1 MKTLLAVAVCMAA
14 LFAVSGLLMCMA
26 SSMVSRKE
34 EKMNLKYKEE
44 NNYDW

>member
-14 LFAVSGLLMCMA
+14 MFAVSGLLMCMA

-34 EKMNLKYKEE
+34 EQLNPKYKE
-44 NNYDW
+44 DWS

>member
-14 LFAVSGLLMCMA
+14 MFAVSGLLMCMA

-34 EKMNLKYKEE
+34 ERLNSKYKEE
-44 NNYDW
+44 NNYEW